1 MFTGLAPAPAVLAH
15 RDVLVCWASCM
26 LRALEPCPTR
36 TQPSQNAQPC
46 PALHCVAS
54 SYLAHAAED
63 GVGVLLGA
71 LLGHAV
77 VIHGPGQAGGLPD
90 AAAGKAEGG
99 WRERWVMGGGGGRV
113 GGMAQSETS
122 KPRGGLG
129 AGRSSVHVCTLRVHR
144 LPIAGPPC
152 SVPLPLWEQLSC
164 SLACHPAWRT
174 APGPRKK
181 MCSSPDLRV
190 GVELAGG
197 DIPAAA
203 QYQGCVHRST
213 WVPAAAACS
222 APAGGA
228 TAGHKGL
235 APSAGAPAPYF
246 QPAGWGPCCTHPTMP
261 TPSAITLIRG
271 YTSVRLRPRQS
282 SAPGEGMLE
291 GTGRGQRH
299 AGLRG
304 RAACGRIQRAASLAQ
319 PSPLEPAEATAGSHG
334 RRHWRGWGVWWRGLG
349 VAAAAVLLQ
358 PAIKGAH

>member
-15 RDVLVCWASCM
+15 RDVPVCWASCM

-36 TQPSQNAQPC
+36 TQPSQKAQPC
-46 PALHCVAS
+46 PALRCKLLPRPCCGRWSWSAPWR
-54 SYLAHAAED
+54 AARSRRCHPR
-63 GVGVLLGA
+63 A
-71 LLGHAV
+71 R
-77 VIHGPGQAGGLPD
+77 P
-90 AAAGKAEGG
+90 GG
-99 WRERWVMGGGGGRV
+99 WTSRRCGREGRGRMPGKVGDGGGGRV

-181 MCSSPDLRV
+181 ICSSPDLRV